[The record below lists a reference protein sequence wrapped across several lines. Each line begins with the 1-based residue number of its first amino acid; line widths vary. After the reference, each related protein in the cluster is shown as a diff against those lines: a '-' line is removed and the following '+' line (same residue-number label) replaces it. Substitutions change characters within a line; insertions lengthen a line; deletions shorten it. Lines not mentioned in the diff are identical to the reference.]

1 VLGSDLAVG
10 ERARD
15 QAGMAVVGSLA
26 LVAVFAVGMWLSKE
40 ISALDIR
47 QPWQDDPYDVLVSLD
62 FVVLPLLVAIGAL
75 RAQLCRRYSVLPAR
89 RLVDLL
95 RVCRAAVGAC
105 LVTQLGLWVAVGLG
119 LHRAEWTAVTAW
131 QVAALAALTV
141 AMIGAGVLLRRAGGA
156 VNRIARADAQ
166 PDWLTDAV
174 ALGLRGSGLL
184 HHQADRASDAVRWT
198 DEHLVRRVR
207 SHPVLA
213 AALLAD
219 ALALPYVAAKVL
231 VERYPPALVLLS
243 FALPAAALFALIML
257 VGRYLRVVAPRSHA
271 TSTGTS
277 VAVVGC
283 IVGTVIFAFH
293 DSLLPQHQ
301 TAAQLNA
308 LLFGGAIAGGTV
320 SLGAQLALRR
330 VRAARRPVSR
340 R

>member
-1 VLGSDLAVG
+1 
-10 ERARD
+10 
-15 QAGMAVVGSLA
+15 MAVVGSLA

-231 VERYPPALVLLS
+231 LS

-257 VGRYLRVVAPRSHA
+257 VGRYLRVVAPRSDA